1 MYLDSSDLTQILDSF
16 NKTMEE
22 NQNFIKEENEKQR
35 KWEKELIKA
44 EKEESRRD
52 KEEFLNFMNTL
63 IQPKD

>member
-35 KWEKELIKA
+35 KWEEELIKA
-44 EKEESRRD
+44 EKEESRRT

>member
-1 MYLDSSDLTQILDSF
+1 MYLDSSDLTQILDSL
-16 NKTMEE
+16 NKTMKE

-35 KWEKELIKA
+35 KWEEELIKA